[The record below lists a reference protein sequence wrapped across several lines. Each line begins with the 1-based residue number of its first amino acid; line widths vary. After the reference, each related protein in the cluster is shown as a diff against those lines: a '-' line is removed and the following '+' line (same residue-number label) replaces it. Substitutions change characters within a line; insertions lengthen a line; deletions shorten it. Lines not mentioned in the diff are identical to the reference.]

1 MNELVM
7 LRTLN
12 CPVDEHICQTCVKM
26 HDKIR
31 YLSKIEAEYMMF
43 DSTLNAGG
51 GPCGLMDEY
60 GWCSSI
66 PGFEY
71 DANNGI
77 FVKKCPNYKFSKAVY
92 DAYIKSDEWREIAAK
107 RMKKDG
113 YKCVMCGATI
123 NLCVHHLTYDNLGT
137 EPLTDLIT
145 LCKKCHKNL
154 HGKSEE

>member
-1 MNELVM
+1 MNEIIM
-7 LRTLN
+7 LRKLPDATS
-12 CPVDEHICQTCVKM
+12 EHICQTCEHLRNAVQGKTE
-26 HDKIR
+26 K
-31 YLSKIEAEYMMF
+31 EAGTIVFSTAVCPGVLCGGF
-43 DSTLNAGG
+43 DTKAG
-51 GPCGLMDEY
+51 PPKVDVRHC
-60 GWCSSI
+60 CVH
-66 PGFEY
+66 
-71 DANNGI
+71 A
-77 FVKKCPNYKFSKAVY
+77 CPEYKFSKEVY
-92 DAYIKSDEWREIAAK
+92 EAYIKSDEWREIAAK

>member
-1 MNELVM
+1 MNEIIM
-7 LRTLN
+7 LRKLPDATS
-12 CPVDEHICQTCVKM
+12 EHICQTCEHLRNAVQEKTE
-26 HDKIR
+26 K
-31 YLSKIEAEYMMF
+31 EAETIVFSTSCAPGMLCGGF
-43 DSTLNAGG
+43 DTKAGRL
-51 GPCGLMDEY
+51 PKVDVRHC
-60 GWCSSI
+60 CVH
-66 PGFEY
+66 
-71 DANNGI
+71 A
-77 FVKKCPNYKFSKAVY
+77 CPEYKFSKEVY
-92 DAYIKSDEWREIAAK
+92 EAYIKSDEWREIAAK

>member
-1 MNELVM
+1 VQEK
-7 LRTLN
+7 T
-12 CPVDEHICQTCVKM
+12 EK
-26 HDKIR
+26 
-31 YLSKIEAEYMMF
+31 EAETIVFSTSCAPGMLCGGF
-43 DSTLNAGG
+43 DTKAGRL
-51 GPCGLMDEY
+51 PKVDVRHC
-60 GWCSSI
+60 CVH
-66 PGFEY
+66 
-71 DANNGI
+71 A
-77 FVKKCPNYKFSKAVY
+77 CPEYKFSKEVY
-92 DAYIKSDEWREIAAK
+92 EAYIKSDEWREIAAK